1 MENVMPIIP
10 DISQVWVSIE
20 QINIKY
26 TINLKFDVIC
36 EYYCCA
42 FGDKIQY
49 MRVHKTKQWLKRIFK
64 ANKGLEYSY
73 HEKCTNLKFKEFRE
87 SAHLL
92 ILEIKKNFISAVEIF
107 MY

>member
-1 MENVMPIIP
+1 MGNVMPIIP
-10 DISQVWVSIE
+10 DISQSMGL
-20 QINIKY
+20 NRTNKY
-26 TINLKFDVIC
+26 KIHNKSKFDVIC

-49 MRVHKTKQWLKRIFK
+49 MGVHKTKQWLKRIFK